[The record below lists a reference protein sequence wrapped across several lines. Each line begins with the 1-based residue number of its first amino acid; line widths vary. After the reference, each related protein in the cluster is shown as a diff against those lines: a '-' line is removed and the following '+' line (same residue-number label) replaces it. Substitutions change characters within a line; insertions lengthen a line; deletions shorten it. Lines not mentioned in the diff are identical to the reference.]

1 MALVKINNK
10 TSTVA
15 ALFSAVSLKLCCWG
29 PLLLT
34 GVIGISGSSVYFSWL
49 TILKPYL
56 LALAFLSLGFA
67 FYQVYK
73 KKKQDDCGF
82 CETKK
87 VSFFKSKLYVW
98 LVAVFVVVMTLV
110 SYYPQLF
117 HKTTNNNAVLVDK
130 SNSQIIKFNI
140 DGMVCNGCEETI
152 NHSVKKIEGILQVN
166 TSHKEGTSIIE
177 FDTTRTDSESIKEVI
192 QSKGYV
198 VKENINHE

>member
-1 MALVKINNK
+1 MAIIKLNK
-10 TSTVA
+10 NASIGTAV
-15 ALFSAVSLKLCCWG
+15 FSAVSLKLCCWG

-49 TILKPYL
+49 TVLKPYL
-56 LALAFLSLGFA
+56 LTIAFLSLGFA

-73 KKKQDDCGF
+73 KKKQDDCES

-87 VSFFKSKLYVW
+87 VSFFKSKIYIW
-98 LVAVFVVVMTLV
+98 LVAVFVVVMILV

-117 HKTTNNNAVLVDK
+117 HKTMSNEIVSVDK
-130 SNSQIIKFNI
+130 SNTKIIKFNI
-140 DGMVCNGCEETI
+140 EGMVCTGCEETI

-177 FDTTRTDSESIKEVI
+177 FDTTKTNSNAIKEVI
-192 QSKGYV
+192 LSRGYIIQ
-198 VKENINHE
+198 KYKNE

>member
-56 LALAFLSLGFA
+56 LAIAFLSLGFA
-67 FYQVYK
+67 FFQVYK
-73 KKKQDDCGF
+73 KKKLGNCES

-87 VSFFKSKLYVW
+87 ESFFKSKLYVW

-117 HKTTNNNAVLVDK
+117 HKTANNNVVLVDK
-130 SNSQIIKFNI
+130 SNTKSIKFNI
-140 DGMVCNGCEETI
+140 EGMVCTGCEETI
-152 NHSVKKIEGILQVN
+152 NHSVKKIGGILQVN

-177 FDTTRTDSESIKEVI
+177 FDTTKTNSSEIKDAI
-192 QSKGYV
+192 LSKGYV
-198 VKENINHE
+198 VKEEINHE